1 MRVAL
6 PLVTFCG
13 DARISHMQMGI
24 VFCTLVK
31 LPQQLFP
38 GCAIAFDTNGPHA
51 CNEFICVLQSTW
63 ESGGGGGGGDPA
75 AAAVAQFMHITRATN
90 PAPIVAS

>member
-1 MRVAL
+1 M
-6 PLVTFCG
+6 
-13 DARISHMQMGI
+13 HMGI

-51 CNEFICVLQSTW
+51 CNEFICVLQFTW
-63 ESGGGGGGGDPA
+63 ESGGGGGNPA

>member
-1 MRVAL
+1 M
-6 PLVTFCG
+6 
-13 DARISHMQMGI
+13 HMGI

-51 CNEFICVLQSTW
+51 CNEFICKLQFTW
-63 ESGGGGGGGDPA
+63 ESGGGGGDPE